1 MRKITFPVLIL
12 SSLFAT
18 KTMAQTAMP
27 DNTSAH
33 PNSGY
38 GGGTA
43 NTALPATVA
52 PGGISSKITIRGTNY
67 NVSIGD
73 LVIWAAQAVLHS
85 DVGAANGVPQLNATK
100 QITND
105 VNSTNVTG
113 TNVNGSVVTA
123 STNVSTPIVTLL
135 SGTGANGTI
144 QKSSSGTTITDVATN
159 KPDNVYVGQLQASSQ
174 VHGNWFE
181 DAAASYSST
190 TGIVGGQGTIYNWN
204 IAGTGDG
211 STYLVNVNPGTVGGF
226 KFLDAATGTKGING
240 TQLLTLSNSTG
251 ALFGVPI
258 YAPNVISSGV
268 VQVGANSQLQFKTTS
283 GNTIPVY
290 LNNDQTILFPSGIT
304 ASTVTVNGALI
315 AQTASNFE
323 KTLNVVGN
331 ITTQGNVI
339 LGSTSNLTFQTGSED
354 SNNTTIT
361 LGWDST
367 NNRFLFTNGHY
378 GDEYAFN
385 GNLNVFGYLQN
396 GTTNNGSYRL
406 SSSVFEGLWGLP
418 DSFLGQG
425 TALAWNSLGQ
435 QSANPDNVFGETDF
449 VNLHGLGN
457 GGWSW
462 CDGTDTTTCK
472 ANVVATLSSK
482 GNLSVSGTYYGAGA
496 KLTGDITTTGK
507 VQNIQSMTVQGQTTG
522 NSSDLTTD
530 GSTLSASNC
539 YIVPANTVASV
550 DIVVMAQ
557 STDNTSQIAQT
568 FRGVGLFHPN
578 AGPSMT
584 TDTTSQ
590 TYQAVGTSGNW
601 SITPTLDTTT
611 GCLKITA
618 TTSGSLVYNWKGTV
632 RIEAQAF

>member
-1 MRKITFPVLIL
+1 MKKIAFPLLVMG
-12 SSLFAT
+12 SLFAG
-18 KTMAQTAMP
+18 KAVAQTAMP

-43 NTALPATVA
+43 NTSLPATTA
-52 PGGISSKITIRGTNY
+52 PGGLSSKITIRGTSY

-73 LVIWAAQAVLHS
+73 LVIWATQAVLHS
-85 DVGAANGVPQLNATK
+85 DVGAANGVAQLNATK
-100 QITND
+100 QVTND

-113 TNVNGSVVTA
+113 TNVAGSTITA
-123 STNVSTPIVTLL
+123 STNVSTPIVTLT
-135 SGTGANGTI
+135 SGTGANATLT
-144 QKSSSGTTITDVATN
+144 KSSSGTTITDVATN
-159 KPDNVYVGQLQASSQ
+159 KPDIVNVGQLQSAGQ
-174 VHGNWFE
+174 VHANWFE
-181 DAAASYSST
+181 NAAASYSST
-190 TGIVGGQGTIYNWN
+190 TGNVGGQGTVINWN

-211 STYLVNVNPGTVGGF
+211 STYLINVNPGTVGGF
-226 KFLDAATGTKGING
+226 KFLDAPLNTKAISG

-251 ALFGVPI
+251 ALFGVPL

-268 VQVGANSQLQFKTTS
+268 VQVGANSQLQFKTSNGSTM
-283 GNTIPVY
+283 PVY
-290 LNNDQTILFPSGIT
+290 LNSDNTLLFPSGIT
-304 ASTVTVNGALI
+304 AATVTVNGALI
-315 AQTASNFE
+315 AKTASNFE
-323 KTLNVVGN
+323 QTLNVVGN
-331 ITTQGNVI
+331 ITTQGNVV
-339 LGSTSNLTFQTGSED
+339 LGSTSNVTFQTGSQD

-396 GTTNNGSYRL
+396 GTTNNNSYRI

-425 TALAWNSLGQ
+425 SAIAWNALTQ
-435 QSANPDNVFGETDF
+435 QATNPDNVFGETDF
-449 VNLHGLGN
+449 INLHGQGD
-457 GGWSW
+457 GGFTW

-472 ANVVATLSSK
+472 ANPVATLSSK
-482 GNLSVSGTYYGAGA
+482 GNLSIGGTYYGTGA
-496 KLTGDITTTGK
+496 KLTGDVTTTGK
-507 VQNIQSMTVQGQTTG
+507 VQGVQSMSVQGQTTG

-530 GSTLSASNC
+530 GNTLSTSNC
-539 YIVPANTVASV
+539 YIIPTNTAASV
-550 DIVVMAQ
+550 DFTVMAQ
-557 STDNTSQIAQT
+557 STDNTSQIVQT

-578 AGPSMT
+578 AGPSLT
-584 TDTTSQ
+584 TDTVSQ
-590 TYQAVGTSGNW
+590 TYQAIGASGNW
-601 SITPTLDTTT
+601 SVTPTLDATT

-632 RIEAQAF
+632 RIEAQSF